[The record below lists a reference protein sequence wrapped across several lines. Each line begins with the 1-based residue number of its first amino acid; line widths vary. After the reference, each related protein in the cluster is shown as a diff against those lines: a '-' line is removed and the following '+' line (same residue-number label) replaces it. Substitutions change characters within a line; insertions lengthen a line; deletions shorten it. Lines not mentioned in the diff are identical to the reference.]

1 MRSPVRYGTCLLLRP
16 EYSCV
21 QAYSRPYRYSGLSR
35 QQVLVYS
42 YSRTAA
48 SPLHP
53 KFTMLRTIQL
63 AVGIAAAA
71 ATPIY
76 TNNITAVEF
85 ASPPYG
91 EPVSATTLCLHL

>member
-1 MRSPVRYGTCLLLRP
+1 
-16 EYSCV
+16 
-21 QAYSRPYRYSGLSR
+21 
-35 QQVLVYS
+35 
-42 YSRTAA
+42 
-48 SPLHP
+48 
-53 KFTMLRTIQL
+53 MLRTIQL
-63 AVGIAAAA
+63 AAGIAAAA

>member
-1 MRSPVRYGTCLLLRP
+1 
-16 EYSCV
+16 
-21 QAYSRPYRYSGLSR
+21 
-35 QQVLVYS
+35 
-42 YSRTAA
+42 
-48 SPLHP
+48 
-53 KFTMLRTIQL
+53 MLRTIQL